1 LEYHG
6 TWDEIYCQE
15 AGERR
20 EALTSPKYYEDML
33 MKIVIVGAAG
43 TVGRTAVK
51 ALAERHEIIRVGK
64 TSGDV
69 QMDIEDI
76 DSIRAMYQKLGKV
89 DAVVSAVGHVHFG
102 AVDEMTPDQF
112 MSGIFGKL
120 LPQVNLVL
128 EGIGHVNDGGSF
140 TLTSGV
146 TNRDPISGGSC
157 AAATNG
163 ALDGFVAGAAV
174 DMPRGV
180 RINAVSP
187 EVLEACREK
196 YDGFFPG
203 HVHVSDEAVGLA
215 FSKAVEGCLTGQVL
229 IVE

>member
-1 LEYHG
+1 
-6 TWDEIYCQE
+6 
-15 AGERR
+15 
-20 EALTSPKYYEDML
+20 
-33 MKIVIVGAAG
+33 MKIIIVGAAG
-43 TVGRTAVK
+43 AVGKTAVE
-51 ALAERHEIIRVGK
+51 ALSGRHEVIRVGR

-69 QMDIEDI
+69 QIDIEDVE
-76 DSIRAMYQKLGKV
+76 SIRSMYDQVGKV

-102 AVDEMTPDQF
+102 PVDEMTSSHF
-112 MSGIFGKL
+112 MESIGGKT

-128 EGIGHVNDGGSF
+128 EGFDYMNDGGSF

-146 TNRDPISGGSC
+146 TNRDPIRGGS
-157 AAATNG
+157 AAAAANG

-174 DMPRGV
+174 DMPRGI

-187 EVLEACREK
+187 EVLESCQEA

-215 FSKAVEGCLTGQVL
+215 FCKAVEGCLSGQII

>member
-1 LEYHG
+1 
-6 TWDEIYCQE
+6 
-15 AGERR
+15 
-20 EALTSPKYYEDML
+20 
-33 MKIVIVGAAG
+33 MKIIIVGAAG
-43 TVGRTAVK
+43 AVGKTAAD
-51 ALAERHEIIRVGK
+51 ALSGRHEVIRVGR

-76 DSIRAMYQKLGKV
+76 NSIRTMYQQVGRV

-102 AVDEMTPDQF
+102 PVHEMTGEQF
-112 MSGIFGKL
+112 MIGVHQKL

-128 EGIGHVNDGGSF
+128 EGFDYVNDGGSF
-140 TLTSGV
+140 TVTSGV
-146 TNRDPISGGSC
+146 TNRDPIRGGSC

-174 DMPRGV
+174 DMPRGI

-187 EVLEACREK
+187 EVLESCREM
-196 YDGFFPG
+196 YDGYFRG

-215 FSKAVEGCLTGQVL
+215 FSKAVEGCLSGQVFV
-229 IVE
+229 VE

>member
-1 LEYHG
+1 
-6 TWDEIYCQE
+6 
-15 AGERR
+15 
-20 EALTSPKYYEDML
+20 
-33 MKIVIVGAAG
+33 MKVIIVGAAG
-43 TVGRTAVK
+43 VVGRTAVE
-51 ALAERHEIIRVGK
+51 ALAGRHEIIRVGR

-76 DSIRAMYQKLGKV
+76 DSIRSMYQQVGKV

-102 AVDEMTPDQF
+102 PVHEMTGEQF
-112 MSGIFGKL
+112 MGGMVGKV

-128 EGIGHVNDGGSF
+128 EGFDYMNDRGSF

-146 TNRDPISGGSC
+146 TNRDPILGGSC
-157 AAATNG
+157 AAAANG
-163 ALDGFVAGAAV
+163 ALDGFVIGAAV
-174 DMPRGV
+174 EMPRGI

-187 EVLEACREK
+187 EILEACREK

-203 HVHVSDEAVGLA
+203 HVHVSNEAVGLA
-215 FSKAVEGCLTGQVL
+215 FSKAVEGCLSGQVF

>member
-1 LEYHG
+1 
-6 TWDEIYCQE
+6 
-15 AGERR
+15 
-20 EALTSPKYYEDML
+20 
-33 MKIVIVGAAG
+33 MKIIIVGATG
-43 TVGRTAVK
+43 TVGKTAVN
-51 ALAERHEIIRVGK
+51 ALSGRHEVIRVGK

-76 DSIRAMYQKLGKV
+76 DSIRAMYEQVGKV

-102 AVDEMTPDQF
+102 PVHEMTSDQF
-112 MSGIFGKL
+112 MEGINGKV

-128 EGIGHVNDGGSF
+128 AGFDYVNDDGSF

-146 TNRDPISGGSC
+146 TNRDPIRGGSC
-157 AAATNG
+157 AAAANG
-163 ALDGFVAGAAV
+163 ALDGFVTGAAV
-174 DMPRGV
+174 DMPRGI

-187 EVLEACREK
+187 DVLEACREA

-203 HVHVSDEAVGLA
+203 HVHVSNEAVGLA
-215 FSKAVEGCLTGQVL
+215 FCKAVEGCLSGQVI